1 MVWGAEMTSAG
12 IGSAPPAAPDRPKR
26 KHVRSAQ
33 GKLKP
38 GPPRTLMTT
47 EQQAKATTLAAAGWS
62 QERIAKTIG
71 RSRNAVKHYLE
82 KPEAIAEVRDER
94 QELVELYRDKARACV
109 IAIDDE
115 KIGKSSA
122 LQLATASGICLDK
135 SLLLD
140 GKPTVNVAVL
150 VEVCDLIRKQDEEE
164 SERRQQQYNARRL
177 AEKSSAPCP

>member
-1 MVWGAEMTSAG
+1 MVWGAQMTS
-12 IGSAPPAAPDRPKR
+12 IGSAPPAALDRPKR

-33 GKLKP
+33 GKRKP

-62 QERIAKTIG
+62 QERIAKATG
-71 RSRNAVKHYLE
+71 RSRNAVKHYLD
-82 KPEAIAEVRDER
+82 KPEAIAIVRDER
-94 QELVELYRDKARACV
+94 QELVEIYRSKARDCV
-109 IAIDDE
+109 VAIDDE

-140 GKPTVNVAVL
+140 GRPTVNVGVL
-150 VEVCDLIRKQDEEE
+150 LQVVDLIRKQDDEE
-164 SERRQQQYNARRL
+164 SKHRQRNAT
-177 AEKSSAPCP
+177 

>member
-1 MVWGAEMTSAG
+1 MVWAAEMTS
-12 IGSAPPAAPDRPKR
+12 IGSAPPAALDRPKR

-33 GKLKP
+33 GKRKP

-47 EQQAKATTLAAAGWS
+47 EQQAKATTLAAAGWA

-71 RSRNAVKHYLE
+71 RSRNAVKHYLD
-82 KPEAIAEVRDER
+82 KPEAIAIVRDER
-94 QELVELYRDKARACV
+94 QELVEIYRETARACV
-109 IAIDDE
+109 VAIDDE
-115 KIGKSSA
+115 KIAKSSA

-150 VEVCDLIRKQDEEE
+150 VELCTLLRQQDDEE
-164 SERRQQQYNARRL
+164 SARRQQQAKVIRHL
-177 AEKSSAPCP
+177 VP

>member
-12 IGSAPPAAPDRPKR
+12 IGSAPPAALDRPKR

-33 GKLKP
+33 GKRKP

-62 QERIAKTIG
+62 QERIAKATG
-71 RSRNAVKHYLE
+71 RSRHAVKRYLDT
-82 KPEAIAEVRDER
+82 PEVIAEVRDER
-94 QELVELYRDKARACV
+94 QELVEIYRSKARDCV
-109 IAIDDE
+109 VAIDAE
-115 KIGKSSA
+115 KIAKSSA

-140 GKPTVNVAVL
+140 GKPTMAVGVL
-150 VEVCDLIRKQDEEE
+150 LQVVDLIQRQDEED
-164 SERRQQQYNARRL
+164 SARRQQQAKVIR
-177 AEKSSAPCP
+177 APCLP

>member
-1 MVWGAEMTSAG
+1 MVWGAQMTS
-12 IGSAPPAAPDRPKR
+12 IGSAPPAALDRPKR

-33 GKLKP
+33 GKRKP

-62 QERIAKTIG
+62 QNKIAKTIG

-82 KPEAIAEVRDER
+82 KPEAIAIVRDER
-94 QELVELYRDKARACV
+94 QELVGIYREKARDCV
-109 IAIDDE
+109 VAIDDE
-115 KIGKSSA
+115 KISKSSA

-150 VEVCDLIRKQDEEE
+150 LQVVDLIRRQDEAD
-164 SERRQQQYNARRL
+164 SARRQQQYNARRL
-177 AEKSSAPCP
+177 A